1 MTSPIL
7 LSRASLV
14 LVSLAFSSSRFT
26 PFCAANKCTSVV
38 FPVPGGPSRRAAL
51 PPTFHLLYHSTNLS
65 LASSFPSIAAVLFGS
80 YVALHIDRRVRRT
93 RRGLGALRARQLA
106 CLAR

>member
-14 LVSLAFSSSRFT
+14 LASLAFSSSRLT
-26 PFCAANKCTSVV
+26 PFCAAKRCTSVV

-65 LASSFPSIAAVLFGS
+65 LASSFPTIASMLFGLYLS
-80 YVALHIDRRVRRT
+80 LHITRRLRRT
-93 RRGLGALRARQLA
+93 QRGRRAFRGGLPS
-106 CLAR
+106 